1 MGASVILQLIL
12 TYGPAL
18 ETTIG
23 NLIAK
28 LESGATLSVADVE
41 LEFSGLK
48 PYSAYNVRL
57 ANVPPTVLAPA
68 ATSAPVAPPA
78 TTDAASTQS

>member
-12 TYGPAL
+12 TYGPQL
-18 ETTIG
+18 ETTISG
-23 NLIAK
+23 LIAK

-41 LEFSGLK
+41 LEFAGLK

-57 ANVPPTVLAPA
+57 ASVPPIVAPA
-68 ATSAPVAPPA
+68 ATSAPVASPV

>member
-1 MGASVILQLIL
+1 MSAALILQLIL
-12 TYGPAL
+12 QYGPAL
-18 ETTIG
+18 ESTIG

-41 LEFSGLK
+41 AQFAGLT
-48 PYSAYNVRL
+48 PYSGYNIRL
-57 ANVPPTVLAPA
+57 ASIPPIVAPA

>member
-1 MGASVILQLIL
+1 MSAALILQLIL
-12 TYGPAL
+12 QYGPAL
-18 ETTIG
+18 ESTIG

-57 ANVPPTVLAPA
+57 ANVPPTVAPA